1 MPEFRR
7 IRNLLGA
14 IFAVAALTFVAQGG
28 ATPVQALNNC
38 AVADTT
44 FDEAEQAFLGIIN
57 QYRVSNGLEPLTVS
71 VNLNRTASWMAQ
83 DLATKN
89 YFSHTD
95 SSGRD
100 PFQRNF
106 DCGGPYDSGEN
117 LAAGKRITSA
127 QAAFQ
132 LWRSSSGHNKNM
144 LTAGYTQIGIARAY
158 NASARYGWYWVTEF
172 GVPDD
177 GTRMSSSLSMVS
189 PQPTTKLSS
198 TTATFEWTSLSAVEA
213 FKLDIGTTSG
223 GSDVYSGNL
232 GQAKKVT
239 VGDLPWQ
246 SRTVYVRLWA
256 LVGGAWQYTDYVYTG
271 ADWYV

>member
-1 MPEFRR
+1 MPEFRNL
-7 IRNLLGA
+7 RNLLGA
-14 IFAVAALTFVAQGG
+14 FFAIAALIFVAQGG

-38 AVADTT
+38 DVADTT
-44 FDEAEQAFLGIIN
+44 FDESEQAFLDIIN
-57 QYRVSNGLEPLTVS
+57 QYRTSNGLEPLTVS

-83 DLATKN
+83 DLASKN

-117 LAAGKRITSA
+117 LAAGNPIESA
-127 QAAFQ
+127 QGAFR
-132 LWRSSSGHNKNM
+132 LWRSSAGHNKNM
-144 LTAGYTQIGIARAY
+144 LTAAYTQIGIARAY
-158 NASARYGWYWVTEF
+158 NPSSRYGWYWVTEF

-177 GTRMSSSLSMVS
+177 GTRMSGNISMVS
-189 PQPTTKLSS
+189 PQPMTKLSS
-198 TTATFEWTSLSAVEA
+198 TTATFEWSSSAGVSE

-223 GSDVYSGNL
+223 GTDVYSGDMGL
-232 GQAKKVT
+232 AKKVT
-239 VGDLPWQ
+239 VGNLPWQ

-256 LVGGAWQYTDYVYTG
+256 LVGSAWQYTDYVYTG
-271 ADWYV
+271 ADWYE